1 MRKNIDKMLAQ
12 EKIEI
17 NKFMEDLLRIIEMQS
32 KILEMEID
40 AEDGGYFIEDF

>member
-1 MRKNIDKMLAQ
+1 MLAQ

-32 KILEMEID
+32 KILEMQID

>member
-1 MRKNIDKMLAQ
+1 MLAQ

>member
-1 MRKNIDKMLAQ
+1 MLAQ

-17 NKFMEDLLRIIEMQS
+17 NKFMEDLFANNFEMES

-40 AEDGGYFIEDF
+40 AEDGGYFIDDY